1 MAEYCISCCSTADLT
16 KEYFDKRGIRYV
28 CFHYE
33 LGGTD
38 YLDDLGQTMPPA
50 ELYRRMLAGE
60 DVKTSQVSIG
70 EYADFF
76 RKIFDEGKD
85 ILHLTLSSGISGSYN
100 SACIAAEQVREEYP
114 NRKIYVV
121 DSLAASSGYGLL
133 VDTLA
138 DRRDAGE
145 SIDELY
151 AWVCENKKKLQH
163 WFFTSDLTF
172 FIRGGRV
179 SKAAGFFGGMLG
191 ICPLLNV
198 DYEGHL
204 TAREKVRTKK
214 KVIQRIVQ
222 KMEENAE
229 GGLAY
234 SGKCYICQSECM
246 DDAKAVAMLVESRFL
261 NLNGKVEIY
270 PIGATIGSH
279 TGPGTVA
286 LFFWGKERVDCRSF
300 VKEM

>member
-16 KEYFDKRGIRYV
+16 KEYFEKRGIRYV
-28 CFHYE
+28 SFHYE
-33 LGGTD
+33 LGGKD
-38 YLDDLGQTMPPA
+38 YLDDLGQTMSPA

-60 DVKTSQVSIG
+60 DAKTSQVSIG
-70 EYADFF
+70 EYVDLF
-76 RKIFDEGKD
+76 RGILNEGKD
-85 ILHLTLSSGISGSYN
+85 LLHLTLSSGISGTYN
-100 SACIAAEQVREEYP
+100 SAVIAANQLKEEYP

-121 DSLAASSGYGLL
+121 DSLAASSGFGLL

-138 DRRDAGE
+138 DMKDSGK

-151 AWVCENKKKLQH
+151 TWVCENKKKVQH

-172 FIRGGRV
+172 FIKGGRV

-198 DYEGHL
+198 DFEGRL
-204 TAREKVRTKK
+204 IAREKVRTKR

-234 SGKCYICQSECM
+234 SGKCFISHSECIE
-246 DDAKAVAMLVESRFL
+246 DAKAVAALVESRFP
-261 NLNGKVEIY
+261 NLNGKVQIY
-270 PIGATIGSH
+270 SIGATIGSH

-286 LFFWGKERVDCRSF
+286 LFFWGKERVD
-300 VKEM
+300 

>member
-16 KEYFDKRGIRYV
+16 KKYFDKRGIRYV

-246 DDAKAVAMLVESRFL
+246 DDAKAVAMLVESRFP

-286 LFFWGKERVDCRSF
+286 LFFWGKERVD
-300 VKEM
+300 

>member
-16 KEYFDKRGIRYV
+16 KEYFDKRGINYV

-38 YLDDLGQTMPPA
+38 YLDDLGQTMPPS

-179 SKAAGFFGGMLG
+179 SKTAGFFGGMLG

-229 GGLAY
+229 GGVAY

-246 DDAKAVAMLVESRFL
+246 DDAKAVAMLVESRFP

-286 LFFWGKERVDCRSF
+286 LFFWGKERVD
-300 VKEM
+300 

>member
-1 MAEYCISCCSTADLT
+1 MAGYCLSCCSTADLT
-16 KEYFDKRGIRYV
+16 KEYFEKRGIRYA

-33 LGGTD
+33 LGGND

-60 DVKTSQVSIG
+60 DAKTSQVSIG
-70 EYADFF
+70 EYADLF
-76 RKIFDEGKD
+76 RGILDEGKD
-85 ILHLTLSSGISGSYN
+85 VLHLTLSSGISGTYN
-100 SACIAAEQVREEYP
+100 SAVIAAKQLQEEYP
-114 NRKIYVV
+114 HRKIYVV
-121 DSLAASSGYGLL
+121 DSLAASSGFGLL
-133 VDTLA
+133 IDTLA
-138 DRRDAGE
+138 DMRDAGK

-151 AWVCENKKKLQH
+151 AWVCENKKKVQH

-172 FIRGGRV
+172 FIKGGRV

-198 DYEGHL
+198 DFEGRL
-204 TAREKVRTKK
+204 IAREKVRTKR

-229 GGLAY
+229 GGLNY
-234 SGKCYICQSECM
+234 SGKCFISQSECM
-246 DDAKAVAMLVESRFL
+246 EDAKAVAALIESRFL

-270 PIGATIGSH
+270 SIGATIGSH

-286 LFFWGKERVDCRSF
+286 LYFWGKERVD
-300 VKEM
+300 

>member
-1 MAEYCISCCSTADLT
+1 MEEYCISCCSTADLT
-16 KEYFDKRGIRYV
+16 KKYFDKRGIHYV

-33 LGGTD
+33 LGGKD
-38 YLDDLGQTMPPA
+38 YLDDLGQTMSPA

-246 DDAKAVAMLVESRFL
+246 DDAKAVAMLVESRFP

-286 LFFWGKERVDCRSF
+286 LFFWGKERVD
-300 VKEM
+300 

>member
-100 SACIAAEQVREEYP
+100 SACIAAEQVRESKQK
-114 NRKIYVV
+114 N
-121 DSLAASSGYGLL
+121 LCSGFIGSFLRL
-133 VDTLA
+133 
-138 DRRDAGE
+138 
-145 SIDELY
+145 
-151 AWVCENKKKLQH
+151 
-163 WFFTSDLTF
+163 WF
-172 FIRGGRV
+172 V
-179 SKAAGFFGGMLG
+179 S
-191 ICPLLNV
+191 
-198 DYEGHL
+198 
-204 TAREKVRTKK
+204 R
-214 KVIQRIVQ
+214 
-222 KMEENAE
+222 
-229 GGLAY
+229 Y
-234 SGKCYICQSECM
+234 SGRQK
-246 DDAKAVAMLVESRFL
+246 R
-261 NLNGKVEIY
+261 
-270 PIGATIGSH
+270 
-279 TGPGTVA
+279 
-286 LFFWGKERVDCRSF
+286 CRR
-300 VKEM
+300 EYR

>member
-16 KEYFDKRGIRYV
+16 KGYFDKRGIRYV

-246 DDAKAVAMLVESRFL
+246 DDAKAVAMLVESRFP

-286 LFFWGKERVDCRSF
+286 LFFWGKERVD
-300 VKEM
+300 

>member
-16 KEYFDKRGIRYV
+16 KEYFDKRGIHYV

-100 SACIAAEQVREEYP
+100 SACIAAEHVREEYP

-286 LFFWGKERVDCRSF
+286 LFFWGKERVD
-300 VKEM
+300 

>member
-133 VDTLA
+133 VWVNIGGLVAIFFAPLSGLFVRSYSIVPVVRVLYFLFALTMILKTLITFRFCHETKQGKI
-138 DRRDAGE
+138 RRAETRGISVFHMLGE
-145 SIDELY
+145 YRQLIP
-151 AWVCENKKKLQH
+151 
-163 WFFTSDLTF
+163 
-172 FIRGGRV
+172 
-179 SKAAGFFGGMLG
+179 GMLKNRG
-191 ICPLLNV
+191 VL
-198 DYEGHL
+198 
-204 TAREKVRTKK
+204 
-214 KVIQRIVQ
+214 
-222 KMEENAE
+222 
-229 GGLAY
+229 
-234 SGKCYICQSECM
+234 
-246 DDAKAVAMLVESRFL
+246 KAVAVSVILYVTNMVSTNFFGLYVTQRLGLSENFL
-261 NLNGKVEIY
+261 
-270 PIGATIGSH
+270 
-279 TGPGTVA
+279 A
-286 LFFWGKERVDCRSF
+286 LFPILNAAV
-300 VKEM
+300 

>member
-16 KEYFDKRGIRYV
+16 KEYFEKRGIRYV

-33 LGGTD
+33 LGGND

-60 DVKTSQVSIG
+60 DAKTSQVSIG
-70 EYADFF
+70 EYADLF
-76 RKIFDEGKD
+76 REILDEGKD
-85 ILHLTLSSGISGSYN
+85 ILHLTLSSGISGTYN
-100 SACIAAEQVREEYP
+100 SAVIAADQLKTEYP
-114 NRKIYVV
+114 DRKIYVV
-121 DSLAASSGYGLL
+121 DSLAASSGFGFL
-133 VDTLA
+133 VDMLA
-138 DRRDAGE
+138 DMRDAGKG
-145 SIDELY
+145 IDELY
-151 AWVCENKKKLQH
+151 AWVCENKKKVQH

-172 FIRGGRV
+172 FIKGGRV

-198 DYEGHL
+198 DFEGRL
-204 TAREKVRTKK
+204 IAREKVRTKR

-229 GGLAY
+229 DGLNY
-234 SGKCYICQSECM
+234 SGKCFISHSECIE
-246 DDAKAVAMLVESRFL
+246 DAKAVAALVESRFP
-261 NLNGKVEIY
+261 NLNGKVQIY
-270 PIGATIGSH
+270 SIGATIGSH

-286 LFFWGKERVDCRSF
+286 LFFWGKERVD
-300 VKEM
+300 

>member
-60 DVKTSQVSIG
+60 AVKTSQVSIG

-179 SKAAGFFGGMLG
+179 SKAAGFFG
-191 ICPLLNV
+191 
-198 DYEGHL
+198 
-204 TAREKVRTKK
+204 
-214 KVIQRIVQ
+214 
-222 KMEENAE
+222 
-229 GGLAY
+229 
-234 SGKCYICQSECM
+234 
-246 DDAKAVAMLVESRFL
+246 
-261 NLNGKVEIY
+261 
-270 PIGATIGSH
+270 
-279 TGPGTVA
+279 
-286 LFFWGKERVDCRSF
+286 
-300 VKEM
+300 

>member
-246 DDAKAVAMLVESRFL
+246 DDAKAVAMLVESRFP

-270 PIGATIGSH
+270 PIGATICTH

-286 LFFWGKERVDCRSF
+286 LFFWGKERVD
-300 VKEM
+300 

>member
-76 RKIFDEGKD
+76 RKVFDEGKD

-286 LFFWGKERVDCRSF
+286 LFFWGKERVD
-300 VKEM
+300 